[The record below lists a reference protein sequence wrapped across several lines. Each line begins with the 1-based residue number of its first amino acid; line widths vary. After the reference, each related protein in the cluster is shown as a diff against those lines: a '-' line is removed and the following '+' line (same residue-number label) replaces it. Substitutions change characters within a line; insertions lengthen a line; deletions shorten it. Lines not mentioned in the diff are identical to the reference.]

1 MTGIMYGY
9 ARVSTP
15 RAERGAPPHAGAVRG
30 AGGGLWNG
38 RITATDAG
46 RLLQVSRKTFT
57 RRAEE
62 WGQAAGLGR
71 RGP

>member
-1 MTGIMYGY
+1 MTRIIYGY
-9 ARVSTP
+9 ARVSTRGQKEERLP
-15 RAERGAPPHAGAVRG
+15 MPEQFAELAEDW
-30 AGGGLWNG
+30 WNG

-46 RLLQVSRKTFT
+46 RLLQVSRKTFI